1 MMREPTRR
9 PRRIPRTPEEVSN
22 FIAYRKTKQLLALQ
36 KFKRSVTYKVMNVF
50 NITCIFVYFE
60 LLFCF
65 FGPCHYQK
73 HYTYNVI
80 ASRGERMSE
89 QGKGIVSE
97 IDLYGVNGRVY
108 KLMVNDFIEVP
119 DRKTTFLV
127 GKDFLLQKELKAV
140 IQTSDTAYR
149 LFSASSVLFLSV
161 FVSFICFAGYHFNL
175 NENAYSL
182 YGLTT
187 LNILNMIGILLF

>member
-1 MMREPTRR
+1 MMRDPNKR
-9 PRRIPRTPEEVSN
+9 PRRTPLTPEEVSN

-36 KFKRSVTYKVMNVF
+36 KFKSSSTYKVLNVF
-50 NITCIFVYFE
+50 NITCIFIYFE

-73 HYTYNVI
+73 HYTYSVL
-80 ASRGERMSE
+80 ASRGKSLSD
-89 QGKGIVSE
+89 QGKTIISE
-97 IDLYGVNGRVY
+97 IDLYGVNRRVY
-108 KLMVNDFIEVP
+108 KLIVNDFIEVP
-119 DRKTTFLV
+119 ERRTSFLV

-140 IQTSDTAYR
+140 VLTSDTAYR
-149 LFSASSVLFLSV
+149 LFSASSALFLSV

-182 YGLTT
+182 YGLTS
-187 LNILNMIGILLF
+187 LNVLNMFGILFF